1 METNTQITILEV
13 KEEGI
18 NTDPKNFSWFYPWS
32 SPWLVPFRVIFTL
45 PYFLC
50 WMYWPFLI
58 KTDSEWI
65 LALFIANS
73 AMLFYSF
80 AKMESY
86 YKSSTKE
93 LTKHNDSLL
102 ELTVWIN
109 NIDEILNIIEI
120 IWGIMQ
126 KIDNRKII
134 FKIFCNQDAFDIYT
148 RLIKNE
154 IELISTILNELYS
167 DLQLRIAQQQ
177 LILEYTKS
185 EVENNITWTTELSN
199 VSELQK
205 IRLDR
210 QIEQF
215 EELQR
220 VLVKT

>member
-1 METNTQITILEV
+1 METNTHITISKIEE
-13 KEEGI
+13 KEQEI
-18 NTDPKNFSWFYPWS
+18 NTDRKNFSYWPS
-32 SPWLVPFRVIFTL
+32 PFRVIFTL
-45 PYFLC
+45 TYFLC
-50 WMYWPFLI
+50 WTYWPFLI
-58 KTDSEWI
+58 KTDSVWI
-65 LALFIANS
+65 VLLFITNIAI
-73 AMLFYSF
+73 LFYSF
-80 AKMESY
+80 VKMESY
-86 YKSSTKE
+86 YKSSTEE
-93 LTKHNDSLL
+93 LTKHNESLL

-126 KIDNRKII
+126 KIDNRKRI

-177 LILEYTKS
+177 LILEYSKS
-185 EVENNITWTTELSN
+185 EVENNITWITELST

-205 IRLDR
+205 ARLDR

-220 VLVKT
+220 VLIKA